1 MPRVTHMTDA
11 SSISNPPT
19 LTAVRRPS
27 GYGATHEVK
36 LRANVN
42 QGNDSPEQR
51 VALKRL
57 DRAMSAELAPRD
69 DVPRGYYL
77 DILV

>member
-1 MPRVTHMTDA
+1 MTDA

-19 LTAVRRPS
+19 LTAVRRPA

-42 QGNDSPEQR
+42 QGNETPEQQI
-51 VALKRL
+51 ALKRL
-57 DRAMSAELAPRD
+57 DRAMSAEAPPRE

>member
-1 MPRVTHMTDA
+1 MTDTA
-11 SSISNPPT
+11 NISNPPT

-42 QGNDSPEQR
+42 QGRETPEQQI
-51 VALKRL
+51 ALNRL
-57 DRAMSAELAPRD
+57 DRAMSSEKAPRD